1 MDVLIYL
8 VPMAL
13 TLGLIGL
20 GAFLWSMK
28 TGQFDDLDGAAWR
41 AIMDDD
47 DLATSDK
54 KAAAPPAAASRKL
67 AE

>member
-1 MDVLIYL
+1 MEVLVYL

-13 TLGLIGL
+13 TLGLLGL

-28 TGQFDDLDGAAWR
+28 TGQYDDLDGAAWR

-47 DLATSDK
+47 DLPPPRD
-54 KAAAPPAAASRKL
+54 AAETAARPPA
-67 AE
+67 E

>member
-47 DLATSDK
+47 DVPASDK
-54 KAAAPPAAASRKL
+54 TAAVPPAATSHKL